1 MHIKGVC
8 YDVGRAYCGYFLTRR
23 VFDSATTRREVHK
36 VAVRAGVRHTF
47 IAYAQE
53 MAYIGL
59 YVFADGK
66 PVERVERQSWFPSIS
81 YTAPRDGTVDVYVA
95 GPDEDVTYT
104 FLDYVWDVPR
114 S

>member
-1 MHIKGVC
+1 MGEDEFTFAAADRTKARDAANKEI
-8 YDVGRAYCGYFLTRR
+8 
-23 VFDSATTRREVHK
+23 TTRRKVHK

-53 MAYIGL
+53 KAYIGL